1 MTDQEGFK
9 VPSLPVG
16 RVKHVPSNE
25 QGEEKEHEDKESV
38 SQKVP
43 EDSSQQE
50 HTKRV
55 ESKPVREFEGNK

>member
-1 MTDQEGFK
+1 MNDQEGFK

-25 QGEEKEHEDKESV
+25 QSEEKEEEGKENV

-50 HTKRV
+50 QPKRV
-55 ESKPVREFEGNK
+55 ESKPIREFEGNK

>member
-1 MTDQEGFK
+1 MSDKEGFK

-16 RVKHVPSNE
+16 RAKLAPSDEYVEAKE
-25 QGEEKEHEDKESV
+25 QESE

-50 HTKRV
+50 QTKP
-55 ESKPVREFEGNK
+55 KAIREGMND